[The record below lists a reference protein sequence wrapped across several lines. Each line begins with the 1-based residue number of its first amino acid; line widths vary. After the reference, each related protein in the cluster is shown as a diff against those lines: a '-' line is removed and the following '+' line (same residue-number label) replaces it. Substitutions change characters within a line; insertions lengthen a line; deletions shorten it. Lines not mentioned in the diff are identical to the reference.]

1 MAVRRISR
9 SFKDISLSFDAHPV
23 TKDLTVIKN
32 ANAIK
37 RSIRNLVQTIPSE
50 RFFNPLVGSNVRSQL
65 FEFVDFGTAAV
76 IQKEILTTIENFE
89 PRVDNVTV
97 EAIARPD
104 DNEFEVTVFFDI
116 VGQDFPTQ
124 DFTFMLEAT
133 R

>member
-23 TKDLTVIKN
+23 TKDLTIIKN

>member
-23 TKDLTVIKN
+23 TKVLTVIKN

-104 DNEFEVTVFFDI
+104 DGEFEVTVFFDI